1 MVVIKEFNS
10 TTKYH
15 FLRLMREKNV
25 DLTLEMVEILRLL
38 WDNGQLNQQEIVQK
52 TNRSKASI
60 TSIIHNMEKRGLLE
74 RSVDMTDKRNNVVK
88 LTAEGIKFEQII
100 LPIVDNMYSSLYS
113 VAEVEEVL
121 AVTEILKKLE
131 KELRV

>member
-113 VAEVEEVL
+113 VAELEEVL